1 MIGYLES
8 GSRLLILQEKEIFR
22 MSKAVDIKDIV
33 IDVEKDLDNKVKP
46 AKSYSS
52 ESVKSFDDTV
62 RRVLTNAVEFKV
74 RRRLEQKKKKK
85 LEVVYLIV
93 AVLAVLFITIVLV
106 GTRIYLT
113 GFPEEKKVR
122 RPIPTHQ
129 WVMDWDPDFPE
140 SVVKERRVDMLWSSV
155 YSFEGLLQT

>member
-8 GSRLLILQEKEIFR
+8 GSRLLIFQEKEIVR

-33 IDVEKDLDNKVKP
+33 IGVEKDVGQRVKP
-46 AKSYSS
+46 PKNYSAESMKSL
-52 ESVKSFDDTV
+52 DDTV
-62 RRVLTNAVEFKV
+62 RRVLNNAVEFKV
-74 RRRLEQKKKKK
+74 RRRLEQKKRKR
-85 LEVVYLIV
+85 LEVLYLMV
-93 AVLAVLFITIVLV
+93 AVLSMLLITIVLV
-106 GTRIYLT
+106 GIRIYLT

-155 YSFEGLLQT
+155 YSMEGLL